1 MDGINQS
8 YHCMHL
14 SALHVMYHSSSLIH
28 GSLEPSV
35 VVSLLNYRVT
45 QQIDGRHIA
54 PQTDREGERDPHTA
68 PHHTA
73 PHRTASHRTT
83 PPRQQPSTR
92 LHSLHTDTN
101 APAQNGERALCVCVS
116 VCALHSVITQ
126 PVCLSACLSCLS
138 APLSMVHSVVCLFF
152 SLHTNRVDDERKNE
166 RGVWIASI
174 VYIHTYTCGVVWC
187 VRVCPAGN
195 ERTHHRV
202 NGMHGMGFSFGS
214 VSHIM
219 DIGQSTGGRECCTAR

>member
-116 VCALHSVITQ
+116 VCDFV
-126 PVCLSACLSCLS
+126 
-138 APLSMVHSVVCLFF
+138 
-152 SLHTNRVDDERKNE
+152 
-166 RGVWIASI
+166 G
-174 VYIHTYTCGVVWC
+174 
-187 VRVCPAGN
+187 RVCRRAG
-195 ERTHHRV
+195 
-202 NGMHGMGFSFGS
+202 HGGSPLPIPLFSFGVTWQPANQPMDS
-214 VSHIM
+214 AHAAKNDTQAKHIDVNTHGVM
-219 DIGQSTGGRECCTAR
+219 HETNRPAREDAIQPAIQRRIGRTHRA